1 MSDAT
6 HSSLILRNIAVATD
20 FSPWSERA
28 MQHAMAA
35 ARQFGA
41 ALHFLHTV
49 RPSEFPFV
57 PDVRPQLDA
66 LADRDCKA
74 LIGRLNAAHKLDD
87 VEHHCWTAEGEVP
100 DVFGNFVRDHKIDLL
115 VLGTRGRNGISK
127 FFLGSI
133 AQQIFRCVF
142 CPVLTV
148 GPGSPGA
155 SARLQL
161 KKLLFATDLSA
172 ESAAAI
178 PYVLT
183 VANTWHTEIDVVHV
197 CSSADSNCRRR
208 MESFSRRMDA
218 LSNGQTDSPIR
229 YQVLPGQPASTVL
242 DFAKQNREDLIVLG
256 LESRRALYGGPSLS
270 HAYEIVRQAQCPVL
284 SVRSL
289 PTPIADR
296 QVH

>member
-1 MSDAT
+1 
-6 HSSLILRNIAVATD
+6 
-20 FSPWSERA
+20 

-35 ARQFGA
+35 ARQFGSV
-41 ALHFLHTV
+41 LHFLHTI

-57 PDVRPQLDA
+57 QDMRPQLDE

-74 LIGRLNAAHKLDD
+74 LIGRLNATHKLDD
-87 VEHHCWTAEGEVP
+87 VEHHCWTAEGEVS

-127 FFLGSI
+127 LLLGSI
-133 AQQIFRCVF
+133 AQQIFHCVY

-148 GPGSPGA
+148 GPLSPGA

-178 PYVLT
+178 PYVLMA
-183 VANTWHTEIDVVHV
+183 ANTWHTEVDVVHV
-197 CSSADSNCRRR
+197 CSSADSDCRRQMENFSHR
-208 MESFSRRMDA
+208 MEALDA
-218 LSNGQTDSPIR
+218 GKTQVPIR
-229 YQVLPGQPASTVL
+229 YQVLSGQPASTVL
-242 DFAKQNREDLIVLG
+242 EFAKQNKEDLIVLG
-256 LESRRALYGGPSLS
+256 LQSRRALYSGPSLS
-270 HAYEIVRQAQCPVL
+270 HAYTIVRQAQCPVL
-284 SVRSL
+284 SVRAL
-289 PTPIADR
+289 PASITGR

>member
-1 MSDAT
+1 M
-6 HSSLILRNIAVATD
+6 AV
-20 FSPWSERA
+20 
-28 MQHAMAA
+28 

-41 ALHFLHTV
+41 VLHFLHTV

-57 PDVRPQLDA
+57 PDMKPQLDE
-66 LADRDCKA
+66 LADRDCKD
-74 LIGRLNAAHKLDD
+74 LISHLNAVHKLDD
-87 VEHHCWTAEGEVP
+87 IEHHCWTVEGEVSE
-100 DVFGNFVRDHKIDLL
+100 VFGSFVRDHKIDLL

-127 FFLGSI
+127 FLLGSI
-133 AQQIFRCVF
+133 AQQIFHCVL

-148 GPGSPGA
+148 GPWSPGA

-172 ESAAAI
+172 KSAAAI

-183 VANTWHTEIDVVHV
+183 AANTWHAEVDVVHV
-197 CSSADSNCRRR
+197 CSSADSNCRQQ
-208 MESFSRRMDA
+208 MENFSHRMDA
-218 LSNGQTDSPIR
+218 LGNGGTDFPIR
-229 YQVLPGQPASTVL
+229 YQVLPGKPAPTVL
-242 DFAKQNREDLIVLG
+242 NFARHNREDLIVLG
-256 LESRRALYGGPSLS
+256 LESRRALYNGPSWS

-289 PTPIADR
+289 SSPIAGR